1 MEYNVEKWL
10 SERGYKT
17 AKTDSGITVFDGR
30 GASFTLDGADF
41 SKTENGFMGSGDS
54 IRASL
59 TKSGA
64 TAPKGYTPLRN
75 TLSAAGATIG
85 YDKSA
90 DAPIVN
96 GQMLNKND
104 SRLLKIGDDYY
115 IDENYAKS
123 FYPKEYEDP
132 YGRQTKTLLSE
143 LANMEFSYDPSSD
156 ASLKAAQAEAMLSA
170 KQSANS
176 RGLLGGSTAEIMRQ
190 RAAQDLV
197 PVYEQMAY
205 QRFQDDRDAKIER
218 LSLLDSLADNAFRE
232 YQGEA
237 DLRLSE
243 KKLANEVQAAAD
255 EKALNEE
262 KLKATNFANQLDK
275 VLAMG
280 EVDEKAA
287 SILGIPAGT
296 LTAEQKQFIVSMQQA
311 ANLQAEK
318 LAQEI
323 LMSEK
328 EHQQNLERDQKK
340 IQQETASKIRINQ
353 AK

>member
-1 MEYNVEKWL
+1 MDLDVEKYL
-10 SERGYKT
+10 SERGYKISRGDGSLSV
-17 AKTDSGITVFDGR
+17 TDGKGNAYSLDTTG
-30 GASFTLDGADF
+30 FTN
-41 SKTENGFMGSGDS
+41 NGGGFAGSEAA

-64 TAPKGYTPLRN
+64 GAPKGYVPLRN
-75 TLSAAGATIG
+75 TLAAEGAVVG
-85 YDKSA
+85 YDKTG

-96 GQMLNKND
+96 GQMLNRND

-115 IDENYAKS
+115 IDEHYAKS

-143 LANMEFSYDPSSD
+143 LANMKFSYDPESD
-156 ASLKAAQAEAMLSA
+156 ASLKAAQEEAMLAS
-170 KQSANS
+170 KQSANA

-197 PVYEQMAY
+197 PVYEQLAY
-205 QRFQDDRDAKIER
+205 GRFQDEREAKIER
-218 LSLLDSLADNAFRE
+218 LSLLDSLAKGAFAE
-232 YQGEA
+232 YEGEEN
-237 DLRLSE
+237 LRLSE

-262 KLKATNFANQLDK
+262 KLKATEFANQLDK

-296 LTAEQKQFIVSMQQA
+296 LTAEQKQFIISMQQA

-318 LAQEI
+318 LAQDLL
-323 LMSEK
+323 LMDK
-328 EHQQNLERDQKK
+328 EHAQNLERDQKR
-340 IQQETASKIRINQ
+340 IEQETASKLRINQ
-353 AK
+353 TK

>member
-10 SERGYKT
+10 SDRGYQT
-17 AKTDSGITVFDGR
+17 ASSDSGITVFDGR

-54 IRASL
+54 IRAAL

-64 TAPKGYTPLRN
+64 SAPKGYTPLRN

-96 GQMLNKND
+96 GQMLNRND

-115 IDENYAKS
+115 IDEKYAKS

-143 LANMEFSYDPSSD
+143 LANMEFSYDPESD
-156 ASLKAAQAEAMLSA
+156 ASLKAAQEEAMLA
-170 KQSANS
+170 TKQSANS

-197 PVYEQMAY
+197 PVYEQKAY
-205 QRFQDDRDAKIER
+205 ERFQDEREAKIER

-243 KKLANEVQAAAD
+243 KKLAGEVQAAAD
-255 EKALNEE
+255 EKAFNQE
-262 KLKATNFANQLDK
+262 KLAATNFANQLDK

-280 EVDEKAA
+280 EVDAEAA

-296 LTAEQKQFIVSMQQA
+296 LTADQKQFITSLNEA
-311 ANLQAEK
+311 ARLSVEK
-318 LAQEI
+318 MAQEI

-328 EHQQNLERDQKK
+328 EHQQNLERDAKK

-353 AK
+353 SK